1 MTKNKN
7 KKSVSTKKTNNKKD
21 VKITSKNKETKK
33 NSKLKIIIPLVA
45 VLIILVV
52 ALLIVLTS
60 GKKTISCTKNTNE
73 NGVKTSD
80 EITINMKNEN
90 INNIIVNKTLSID
103 KEDGDVNYLSAV
115 KDALEDAYKNIDI
128 DYNIKQNDDELVI
141 DLTYDE
147 EKEYIL
153 DNIFINLEDDGL
165 SVNVISEDRE
175 NNYATIDLS
184 KEYSDKNIIKILEKA
199 DYSCKN

>member
-45 VLIILVV
+45 VFIILVV
-52 ALLIVLTS
+52 VLLIVLTS

-80 EITINMKNEN
+80 KITINMKKEN
-90 INNIIVNKTLSID
+90 INNIVVNKTLSID
-103 KEDGDVNYLSAV
+103 KEGDDVNYLSAV

-175 NNYATIDLS
+175 NNYATID
-184 KEYSDKNIIKILEKA
+184 
-199 DYSCKN
+199 